1 MNDFLLILVLGLAT
15 FRITWLVTRDD
26 FVPIRLT
33 RNWIVGL
40 RPDVMAKRP
49 TGRNAE
55 RTSENA
61 PYRDHWWLG
70 ELVTC
75 TWCASGWISFGIVGI
90 VWLLQ
95 GILLPVFAWWAVW
108 GIGSFMCKL
117 IG

>member
-1 MNDFLLILVLGLAT
+1 VNDFLLIIVLGLAT

-33 RNWIVGL
+33 RNWIVSR
-40 RPDVMAKRP
+40 RPDVL
-49 TGRNAE
+49 AE
-55 RTSENA
+55 RPAGKGRHSEK
-61 PYRDHWWLG
+61 YQDHWWLG

-75 TWCASGWISFGIVGI
+75 TWCASGWVSFGIVGI